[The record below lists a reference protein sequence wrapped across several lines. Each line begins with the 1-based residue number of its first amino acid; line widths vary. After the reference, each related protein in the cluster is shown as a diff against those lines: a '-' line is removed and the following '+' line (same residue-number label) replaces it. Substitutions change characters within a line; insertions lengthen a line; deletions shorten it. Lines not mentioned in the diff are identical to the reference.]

1 MGGGYKG
8 SQGRRELG
16 LPRSLVESPRS
27 SQRGSTVC
35 YGAVDETDGLELEA
49 GRDGEDRLPGSL
61 AWSVGFQARVAGTWY
76 WWLIQSHGVRKEGI
90 CIESLQSPLGMGPEK
105 RKGGPSRWTA
115 TGLED
120 MKVHEDSLPLVLH
133 YLTGFVCFGFGLV
146 FRFFW

>member
-61 AWSVGFQARVAGTWY
+61 AWSVGFQAESGWHLMLVVDTKSRGEGGRNLHRKSAESPGNGAREEEEGAPAGELLQGWRTGKCMKTAY
-76 WWLIQSHGVRKEGI
+76 LLL
-90 CIESLQSPLGMGPEK
+90 CII
-105 RKGGPSRWTA
+105 
-115 TGLED
+115 
-120 MKVHEDSLPLVLH
+120 
-133 YLTGFVCFGFGLV
+133 
-146 FRFFW
+146 